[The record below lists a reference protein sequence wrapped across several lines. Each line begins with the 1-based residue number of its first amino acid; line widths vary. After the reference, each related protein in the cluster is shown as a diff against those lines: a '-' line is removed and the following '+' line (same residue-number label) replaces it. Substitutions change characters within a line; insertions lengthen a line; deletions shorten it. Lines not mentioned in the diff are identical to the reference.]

1 MNISLLNGGYISC
14 VGMKSDRWIIPVTLS
29 SFVYCCCF
37 LNDIIPSVFMF
48 MEKCGN
54 KTWNGRGG
62 IFIFFCG
69 IIFSLCFES
78 IWHVHVNVLIRMTYK
93 YTFVWLH
100 TCIFENIRSGDSNF
114 LFWLPIRICPFYISN
129 LVSNP
134 YFSEQIYV
142 LKKRDLEQSFPA
154 RFSLFSSSRVII
166 SLLGRQWS
174 KSMVSLCILSL
185 QAGHTTTIQ

>member
-37 LNDIIPSVFMF
+37 FEWYYPFRIHVYGKMWEQDV
-48 MEKCGN
+48 ERK
-54 KTWNGRGG
+54 RGD
-62 IFIFFCG
+62 FHFFCG

-134 YFSEQIYV
+134 YFSEQIYA
-142 LKKRDLEQSFPA
+142 LKKRGIW
-154 RFSLFSSSRVII
+154 SRVFLPV
-166 SLLGRQWS
+166 SVHFHHLVWLL
-174 KSMVSLCILSL
+174 
-185 QAGHTTTIQ
+185 AY